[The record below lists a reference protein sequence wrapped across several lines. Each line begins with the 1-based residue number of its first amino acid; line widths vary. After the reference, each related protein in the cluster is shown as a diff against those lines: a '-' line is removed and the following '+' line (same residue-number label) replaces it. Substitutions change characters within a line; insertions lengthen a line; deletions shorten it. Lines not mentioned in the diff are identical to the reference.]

1 MVNCEF
7 TPVTVV
13 PDFEIFLNFSKL
25 SSPENYNYHFLP
37 FWPLKCRQNW
47 PWVVMSRDSLCRNSV
62 KMIVFHQKDKNRIR
76 KIEDLGPK
84 PEMLS
89 KKPMRIY
96 PIWWFR
102 FCKLV
107 WTSLLQN
114 FIPCQFDFTEEM
126 AFMTVVETWINL
138 PKFWKFEKIEKFW
151 KVSKKNS
158 DLRGSPIPPDLDQIG
173 SNMNN
178 VNLEQTKSY
187 FNDSSFK
194 SHTKSRIRFF

>member
-37 FWPLKCRQNW
+37 FCPLKCRQNW
-47 PWVVMSRDSLCRNSV
+47 PCVVMSRDSLCRNSV

-114 FIPCQFDFTEEM
+114 FIPCQFDFTEEIS
-126 AFMTVVETWINL
+126 FMTVVETWINL
-138 PKFWKFEKIEKFW
+138 PKFTKILKIWKKIENFGKFRKKFW
-151 KVSKKNS
+151 SKRVTNPT
-158 DLRGSPIPPDLDQIG
+158 GSR
-173 SNMNN
+173 SNRIKH
-178 VNLEQTKSY
+178 EQRE
-187 FNDSSFK
+187 
-194 SHTKSRIRFF
+194 SRANKKLF

>member
-1 MVNCEF
+1 
-7 TPVTVV
+7 
-13 PDFEIFLNFSKL
+13 
-25 SSPENYNYHFLP
+25 
-37 FWPLKCRQNW
+37 
-47 PWVVMSRDSLCRNSV
+47 VVMSRDSLCRNSV